1 MENLLSTTILIP
13 IFSNGPIPPF
23 PPLTGLH
30 FDPNSAETVANVV
43 SYMKETTAYFDGKI
57 KRSQMTCVEE
67 YGGGFFSPYTFK
79 EKRAFISF
87 PKSGNTWT
95 RALVLAAFGMLIPF
109 GSWKTTYKYHNPNML
124 NFSSCGCFL
133 MQKDHDFSSE
143 QKARNTTELYNREA
157 IILIRNPF
165 QNLILQRRKWPA
177 LYVNETLFIENE
189 GNK

>member
-1 MENLLSTTILIP
+1 
-13 IFSNGPIPPF
+13 
-23 PPLTGLH
+23 
-30 FDPNSAETVANVV
+30 
-43 SYMKETTAYFDGKI
+43 
-57 KRSQMTCVEE
+57 
-67 YGGGFFSPYTFK
+67 
-79 EKRAFISF
+79 
-87 PKSGNTWT
+87 
-95 RALVLAAFGMLIPF
+95 
-109 GSWKTTYKYHNPNML
+109 
-124 NFSSCGCFL
+124 